1 MADDRERITA
11 LSEILLD
18 RTAPLADRDDAAT
31 DLGCFADEAALD
43 ALIKIATDPSE
54 PEMVVASAGESIA
67 EIWLEFGQFDPV
79 IFAKLVGPA
88 RSEAEGLLAIRR
100 PDWLRAMVSG

>member
-1 MADDRERITA
+1 M
-11 LSEILLD
+11 
-18 RTAPLADRDDAAT
+18 

-54 PEMVVASAGESIA
+54 PEMVVVSAGESIA
-67 EIWLEFGQFDPV
+67 EIWLRMGQFDPE

-100 PDWLRAMVSG
+100 PAWLRAMVSG